1 MPFTQQQMSA
11 IRIAIEKA
19 KANNPKNQSNPIVNN
34 LTDGGNFLNSG
45 TGLNNPNNYATLN
58 EEQTDPK
65 SNGTSVVTE
74 PNLGTPTG
82 GTPTDVASTGGTPT
96 GGTSTG
102 GISTGGIST
111 GGTPTGGST
120 TNNTS
125 NTGATISKKSNYILY
140 GGILVAV
147 IIVYKV
153 FSKKTSTT

>member
-1 MPFTQQQMSA
+1 MPFTQEQMSA

-19 KANNPKNQSNPIVNN
+19 RANNPKNQSNPIVNN

-45 TGLNNPNNYATLN
+45 TGLNNPNNYAILN

-65 SNGTSVVTE
+65 SSGTSVVTE

-96 GGTSTG
+96 GGTSTDG
-102 GISTGGIST
+102 TST
-111 GGTPTGGST
+111 GGTSTGGSA

-125 NTGATISKKSNYILY
+125 NTGATISKKPNYILY

>member
-102 GISTGGIST
+102 GISTGG
-111 GGTPTGGST
+111 TPTGGST